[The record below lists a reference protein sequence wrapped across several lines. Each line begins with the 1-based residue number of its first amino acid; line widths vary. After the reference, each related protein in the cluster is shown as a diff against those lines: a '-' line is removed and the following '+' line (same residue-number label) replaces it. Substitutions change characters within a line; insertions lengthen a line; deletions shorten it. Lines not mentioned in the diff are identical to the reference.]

1 MKLKHFLALFA
12 AISFLFVVST
22 QHMYA
27 SDNSQELLKPQKDNS
42 KTLNQIDQDI
52 QLQLLKS
59 DVILSNEDGG
69 GYFRSYYYYLLVT
82 VLILVL
88 IIVLIR

>member
-1 MKLKHFLALFA
+1 MKLKHFLALAA

-42 KTLNQIDQDI
+42 KTLNQVDQDI
-52 QLQLLKS
+52 QAQLLQS
-59 DVILSNEDGG
+59 DLILSNEDGG
-69 GYFRSYYYYLLVT
+69 GYFRSYYWVLMTVLLV
-82 VLILVL
+82 VL
-88 IIVLIR
+88 IIFLVR